1 MMVPG
6 SVLAL
11 TAPIGLARTVTL
23 RSGGTYDWE
32 KPQFFERHRI
42 RRLHDVLDMSL
53 RGIVDFKNVW
63 NGFSDY
69 GLLLLKVLFLLGST
83 RCRTFGAFVLR
94 ASGEA

>member
-53 RGIVDFKNVW
+53 RGIVDLRKVW
-63 NGFSDY
+63 NYFSNYDFP
-69 GLLLLKVLFLLGST
+69 LLKANS
-83 RCRTFGAFVLR
+83 
-94 ASGEA
+94 